1 LNWCFFLDSPILY
14 ILYIMHDKLAKD
26 VTNEVIKEFEGNSL
40 FDNPFMDKFKFKSRL
55 FKALKPL
62 SEIDAINKLDS
73 IVNSIYKDV
82 FDGNLRNTIDSLVDR
97 GLLIESE
104 NDNGETTYSVD
115 EDSPDYQTL
124 KNNINKVADT
134 KIFDKLDKLK

>member
-1 LNWCFFLDSPILY
+1 
-14 ILYIMHDKLAKD
+14 MHDKLAKD

>member
-1 LNWCFFLDSPILY
+1 
-14 ILYIMHDKLAKD
+14 MHDKLAKD

-134 KIFDKLDKLK
+134 KMFDKLDKLK

>member
-1 LNWCFFLDSPILY
+1 
-14 ILYIMHDKLAKD
+14 MHDKLAKD

-55 FKALKPL
+55 YKALKPL
-62 SEIDAINKLDS
+62 SEIDAIDKLDS

-115 EDSPDYQTL
+115 
-124 KNNINKVADT
+124 DT
-134 KIFDKLDKLK
+134 KIFNKLK